1 MLFHR
6 DWKNLIQMKLNQ
18 SLIQVTSLNLDVLA
32 VLDTGVIIKPS
43 ELSLLNLLEFL
54 FRHLENLPSPTP

>member
-1 MLFHR
+1 
-6 DWKNLIQMKLNQ
+6 MKLNQ